1 MAAEMVTVNLLAEIP
16 KAAIKMVQDGKA
28 EVTSHFIRTVHD
40 KSIVNNFKIIG
51 MDASNPGKN
60 ASNIIT
66 NSLRKSALRTAVKPS
81 NLSLIKANTD
91 KILSSLSSLST
102 IQTLQWVNLGATLV
116 NTAITAVGFYLT
128 LKKMDS
134 IEGEIRNFFSRYQSD
149 RTDDM
154 LEVYETHLHN
164 MMGDLDYLQKRY
176 QNKTLDDQYFKTRSR
191 DIENECNQTA
201 AFLKKVL
208 KEFQDGSVDQA
219 LGCQILF
226 TLTPVLAEVITEYCW
241 QYNTEIGGKHSQLE
255 YGLDTL
261 QQINSDSFKRFMK
274 QEMTFNPYYL
284 AVSPEKRQEAQFV
297 SFNCLSELE
306 DNLKACS
313 EAIQRA
319 PSHELI
325 PFDEFLDNQVWDN
338 VTKQH
343 EAETHVP
350 EEDFLTKQIMQM
362 SIDESGEETIYIPLQ
377 AYHV

>member
-1 MAAEMVTVNLLAEIP
+1 MVTVKLLAEIP
-16 KAAIKMVQDGKA
+16 KAAVRMVQKGQA
-28 EVTSHFIRTVHD
+28 EVTSHFIRTVQD

-51 MDASNPGKN
+51 MDPSNPGKN
-60 ASNIIT
+60 ASNLIT
-66 NSLRKSALRTAVKPS
+66 NSLRKSALRTTVSTS
-81 NLSLIKANTD
+81 NLNLIKANTD

-176 QNKTLDDQYFKTRSR
+176 QNKTLDDQYFKARSR

-226 TLTPVLAEVITEYCW
+226 TLTPVLAEIITEYCW
-241 QYNTEIGGKHSQLE
+241 QYNAEIGGKHSQLE

-261 QQINSDSFKRFMK
+261 QQINNDDFKRFMK
-274 QEMTFNPYYL
+274 REMTFNPYYL
-284 AVSPEKRQEAQFV
+284 AISPEKRQEAQFV

-313 EAIQRA
+313 EAIQNA

-325 PFDEFLDNQVWDN
+325 PFDEFLDNKVWDN

-343 EAETHVP
+343 EAETHTA
-350 EEDFLTKQIMQM
+350 EEEYLKKQIMQM
-362 SIDESGEETIYIPLQ
+362 SIDENDEETVYIPLQ
-377 AYHV
+377 IAYA